1 MKGLQVGRSR
11 KARINKV
18 ETFPEQMFPK
28 FLLYLLFCSV
38 SSFYVFLKKTFLRSV
53 MIPLCYKYLIYVTL
67 RGNCPIQFAIFLSVA
82 DFIPISQGE
91 EEKIEVIIS

>member
-11 KARINKV
+11 KARINNV

-28 FLLYLLFCSV
+28 FLLCLLFCSI
-38 SSFYVFLKKTFLRSV
+38 SSFYVFLKKTFLRSM

-67 RGNCPIQFAIFLSVA
+67 RVNCPIQFTIFLGVA